1 MKVVGYIRVST
12 TEQDQSGLGLA
23 DQEAKI
29 RAYCDLYN
37 LSLVEIKKDA
47 ATGKNIE
54 RPGLQDALA
63 MLKSGQVEGIIVA
76 KLDRLTRSVR
86 DMGILLDKYF
96 QKYGLFV
103 VTEQINTT
111 TAAGRMLLNLLTTIS
126 QWEVETISERTA
138 AALAVKKRNGE
149 RVGTIPY
156 GYDCDANG
164 KLTANEKEQETIAK
178 IKSLRENGYSF
189 EAIARQLNSDGILT
203 KLGKQ
208 WSKASVFK
216 IYNKAA

>member
-1 MKVVGYIRVST
+1 MKVVGYVRVST

-96 QKYGLFV
+96 QKNGLFV
-103 VTEQINTT
+103 VAEQINTT

-164 KLTANEKEQETIAK
+164 KLTANEKEQETIAR

-189 EAIARQLNSDGILT
+189 EAIARQLNNDGILT